1 MGVPGGCSERPGGE
15 SGVQFLGALGL
26 MFCGPFLRM
35 LFRDVMSHD
44 AAANGP
50 GNGMVARIM
59 SGYATDDSAFQAAGR
74 MCGPGC
80 RQS

>member
-1 MGVPGGCSERPGGE
+1 
-15 SGVQFLGALGL
+15 

-35 LFRDVMSHD
+35 LFRNVMPHD

-50 GNGMVARIM
+50 GNGVVARIM
-59 SGYATDDSAFQAAGR
+59 SGYAADDSAFQAAGG